1 MNVQK
6 CQVFQNTGSLWH
18 RFVEG
23 TFWPMIGSLSIL
35 KTPGFR
41 IENFKFSWSMNT
53 NLRGEVLQP
62 SLKTHKPTIN
72 LPHIGGISP
81 VTKE

>member
-1 MNVQK
+1 MYKNVRFFK
-6 CQVFQNTGSLWH
+6 TPVANGTG
-18 RFVEG
+18 FVEG

>member
-1 MNVQK
+1 MYKNVRFFK
-6 CQVFQNTGSLWH
+6 TPVAYGTG
-18 RFVEG
+18 FVEG

-41 IENFKFSWSMNT
+41 VNSKFSRSTNT
-53 NLRGEVLQP
+53 NSGEEVLQP